1 MTRIVGGLWGGRRL
15 LTPDGDTTRPTSE
28 KVRAAMA
35 SSLTAAGG
43 LEGARVLDLYA
54 GSGALGL
61 ELVSRGAA
69 AAVFVESDR
78 AALAALRA
86 NVATLENAASR
97 PGGRPAGSAAPTL
110 TVVPGDVATF
120 VARAAGAGPFDV
132 VVADPPYDLS
142 TDGLLGVLLGLHGA
156 GMLMPHADLILERS
170 KRNGEP
176 VWPEPF
182 EGVRTRKYGDTLL
195 CYGRAP

>member
-35 SSLTAAGG
+35 SSLTASGG

-110 TVVPGDVATF
+110 TVVPGDVAAF

-182 EGVRTRKYGDTLL
+182 DGVRTRKYGDTLL